1 MSDINK
7 PHTSE
12 EEYFKRQQLEQ
23 RKKWAAEQAAKMAEE
38 EKKRRKELHWMKC
51 PKCGMDLNEIHFYGI
66 KVDRCLHCNGTF
78 FDEGEIQTLLK
89 KNAPDLLGKL
99 MSIFKDAPPISEK

>member
-1 MSDINK
+1 MPVKPSDA
-7 PHTSE
+7 E
-12 EEYFKRQQLEQ
+12 ELYFDRLELE
-23 RKKWAAEQAAKMAEE
+23 RKKKWESERMIKMAVE
-38 EKKRRKELHWMKC
+38 EKQRLKDLHWMKC